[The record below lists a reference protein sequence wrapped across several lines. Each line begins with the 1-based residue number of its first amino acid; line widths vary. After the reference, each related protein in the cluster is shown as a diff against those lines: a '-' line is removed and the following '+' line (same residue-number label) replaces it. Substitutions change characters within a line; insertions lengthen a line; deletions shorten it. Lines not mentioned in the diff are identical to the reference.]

1 MRFLIKQAARYPW
14 SVAKAYYSGV
24 SFDPTGQDAAPH
36 GHTFKTDGIK
46 MYISGVATD
55 KIYQYSLS
63 TAWDLSTASYDSV
76 NASLGAEDSFVVELV
91 FKSDGSKL
99 FTLGQANNKVFSYSL
114 TSWGLSTLTY
124 DTLFLDV
131 SGQDNSPT
139 GMALKPDGTK
149 MYIVGG
155 QNDKIYQYSLSTAW
169 DLSTATYDSVSFS
182 LAQDSTPWGIIIKDD
197 GMRMFIAGI
206 DNTSVYEY
214 AIGTA
219 WDISTASYVG
229 SRVIVSSQDSQ
240 PAGLTFKSDGAR
252 LYVTGGTNDKIYQ
265 YTC

>member
-46 MYISGVATD
+46 MYISGVAT
-55 KIYQYSLS
+55 
-63 TAWDLSTASYDSV
+63 
-76 NASLGAEDSFVVELV
+76 
-91 FKSDGSKL
+91 
-99 FTLGQANNKVFSYSL
+99 
-114 TSWGLSTLTY
+114 
-124 DTLFLDV
+124 
-131 SGQDNSPT
+131 
-139 GMALKPDGTK
+139 
-149 MYIVGG
+149 
-155 QNDKIYQYSLSTAW
+155 DKIYQYSLSTAW